1 MSSFKISTYIFSSII
16 LSLTTF
22 SYHSAVASQNVIID
36 LNKPISAALLAQYNR
51 DGIEIDYDDTT
62 VLKQVYV
69 TAKDGAIARQ
79 LPSGAARKVKSY
91 AFGEKLE
98 VIEDNKEW
106 YGIKAMVH
114 REYEDDEGRHV
125 SANQEEKVYIKK
137 SDVGTFDKVVLT
149 AEDLNILAYLSV
161 GEDYESFED
170 GKALNDYLKIELIDK
185 AFFEKKRPLAVDFL
199 SKDESIKK
207 RNGVISIPTAG
218 KVVTFT
224 DKNVDNDGYQIFEY
238 VGQIAPLNQYL
249 VSGGYWESGDY
260 KMIDKNSGETT
271 QTFIDYPHISPNK
284 KYIISAYTNPYE
296 QYTDLELYRIKG
308 TDIIPIMGAGFMHW
322 MPMEEPKDIF
332 WARDGYLYLAVTHSA
347 AFWKENG
354 NFNDLNDTFQY
365 IRIKVDLQLLG

>member
-207 RNGVISIPTAG
+207 RNGVISIPTA
-218 KVVTFT
+218 KKPVKFV
-224 DKNVDNDGYQIFEY
+224 DKDNGDDGDERFDYIGSIDF
-238 VGQIAPLNQYL
+238 LNQHL
-249 VSGGYWESGDY
+249 IEGNYWESSNY
-260 KMIDKNSGETT
+260 EMIDKNSGEMT
-271 QTFIDYPHISPNK
+271 QVFIDYPHISPNK

-296 QYTDLELYRIKG
+296 QYTDLELYKIKG
-308 TDIIPIMGAGFMHW
+308 TDTIPIMGAGFMHW
-322 MPMEEPKDIF
+322 MPIVEPENIF
-332 WARDGYLYLAVTHSA
+332 WAKDGFLYLAVNHSA
-347 AFWKENG
+347 AFWKEDG
-354 NFNDLNDTFQY
+354 HINDEFQY
-365 IRIKVDLQLLG
+365 IRIKVDL

>member
-1 MSSFKISTYIFSSII
+1 MPSFKIPTHIFSSIV
-16 LSLTTF
+16 LCLMTF
-22 SYHSAVASQNVIID
+22 SYHSAVANQDVIID

-51 DGIEIDYDDTT
+51 DGIEIDYDDTI

-91 AFGEKLE
+91 IFGEKLD

-106 YGIKAMVH
+106 YGIKAVVH

-125 SANQEEKVYIKK
+125 SANQDEKVYIKK

-185 AFFEKKRPLAVDFL
+185 AFFEKKRPLAVDIL

-308 TDIIPIMGAGFMHW
+308 TDIIPIMSAGFMHW

-365 IRIKVDLQLLG
+365 IRIKVNL

>member
-161 GEDYESFED
+161 GEDYETFEN

>member
-91 AFGEKLE
+91 AFGKKLE
-98 VIEDNKEW
+98 VIEDRKDW
-106 YGIKAMVH
+106 YAVQDRIR
-114 REYEDDEGRHV
+114 REYDEDNDGIVETDV
-125 SANQEEKVYIKK
+125 VKWEKVFVRKEQTGSTIPA
-137 SDVGTFDKVVLT
+137 SLT
-149 AEDLNILAYLSV
+149 SKDLNILAYLSV
-161 GEDYESFED
+161 GEDYESFEN
-170 GKALNDYLKIELIDK
+170 GKVLNDYLKIELIDK

-365 IRIKVDLQLLG
+365 IRIKVDL

>member
-1 MSSFKISTYIFSSII
+1 MPSFKIPTHIFSSIV
-16 LSLTTF
+16 LCLTTF

-79 LPSGAARKVKSY
+79 LPSGAARKVKNY

-185 AFFEKKRPLAVDFL
+185 AFFEKKRPLAVDCL

-284 KYIISAYTNPYE
+284 KYIISASTNPYE

-365 IRIKVDLQLLG
+365 IRIKVDL